1 MQNKGLPICVRGN
14 HFINQL
20 ISQLITFK
28 LRKDRKERS
37 EGRKEERKD
46 GGLFQLYTT
55 REEERGRD
63 EGGRMGRGEGAGE
76 DGKKK
81 GKCKCNFV
89 YQRSTKEFT
98 RTRSEMSV
106 HSRIELEFGNV
117 GGEREREGVGRK
129 EVEDAEC
136 EEERKREEGKDIGK
150 EGRAD
155 ALAGVSST
163 NGYKWQLENC

>member
-63 EGGRMGRGEGAGE
+63 EGGRMGRGEGAGD
-76 DGKKK
+76 DGEKK
-81 GKCKCNFV
+81 G
-89 YQRSTKEFT
+89 
-98 RTRSEMSV
+98 
-106 HSRIELEFGNV
+106 GNV
-117 GGEREREGVGRK
+117 NVILFTNGAPRSSQELVQKCPCIPRSNWNLEMLGEREREGVGR
-129 EVEDAEC
+129 
-136 EEERKREEGKDIGK
+136 REEGSR
-150 EGRAD
+150 GRR
-155 ALAGVSST
+155 V
-163 NGYKWQLENC
+163 